1 MNDLFSFVVFHWF
14 LSGLLGI
21 TLGLLLWQEWRS
33 RLAGKIDLSPQE
45 LTDWVNT
52 RHAIIVDVREPSEFA
67 TGHIAGSRL
76 IPSGKLEQSLQ
87 QLPKKSTPIITVCA
101 HGIRSTQ
108 CANKLKKL
116 GYEKVFSLA
125 SGLQQWQA
133 ERFPLVKE

>member
-1 MNDLFSFVVFHWF
+1 MSNLFSFLVFHWF

-21 TLGLLLWQEWRS
+21 TLVLLLWQEWQS
-33 RLAGKIDLSPQE
+33 RVAGKIDVSPQE
-45 LTDWVNT
+45 LTDWVNV
-52 RHAIIVDVREPSEFA
+52 RHAVIIDVREPSEFV

-76 IPSGKLEQSLQ
+76 IPSGQLEQSLS
-87 QLPKKSTPIITVCA
+87 QLPNKDTPIIIVCA
-101 HGIRSTQ
+101 HGIRSSQ
-108 CANKLKKL
+108 CANKLKRL